1 MTETVDVS
9 VFGQLL
15 DPARRADP
23 YPLYARLRAAGPVRI
38 GDLPVVVMS
47 RFAECQALLRDPH
60 ASVDRRGSGLDR
72 AYRDA
77 VAQVHGETWTEPTPS
92 FLFLD
97 PPDHTRLRRL
107 VSAAFTPGV
116 VARLEPRIRDLVDDL
131 LDAAAEQGRFDVVT
145 DLAYPL
151 PVTVICQLLGVPIE
165 DEPRFRR
172 WSSLLARSLD
182 PVFAFSGGP
191 DPTITDQIQAGND
204 IRRYFAEL
212 VETRRSTPGDD
223 LLSALIAVE
232 QAGDQLSEEE
242 LISTCVLL
250 LVAGHETTVNLI
262 GNGMLALLREPHW
275 LATLAQHP
283 ELGGSVVEEVL
294 RYDPPVQLV
303 GRVARADTEVAG
315 TPLRR
320 GELGMLLIGAA
331 HRDPE
336 AFTEPDRFDPTRSD
350 MRHIAFGF
358 GPHFCLGA
366 PLARLEGRLALT
378 RMAQRVRDPGPAVSS
393 PRYKENLT
401 LRGLAA
407 LPVQAG
413 GIADRATAW

>member
-1 MTETVDVS
+1 MTGTIDAS

-47 RFAECQALLRDPH
+47 RFAQCQALLRDPH
-60 ASVDRRGSGLDR
+60 ASVDRRGSELDH

-77 VAQVHGETWTEPTPS
+77 VTQAHGEAWTEPTPS

-131 LDAAAEQGRFDVVT
+131 LDAAAVRGRLDVVS
-145 DLAYPL
+145 DVAYPL

-165 DEPRFRR
+165 DEPEFRR

-191 DPTITDQIQAGND
+191 DPTVADQITAGTD
-204 IRRYFAEL
+204 IRRYFADLIEA
-212 VETRRSTPGDD
+212 RRAAPGDD

-262 GNGMLALLREPHW
+262 GNGMLALLRDPHW
-275 LATLAQHP
+275 MSTLAEHP

-294 RYDPPVQLV
+294 RYDPPVQIV
-303 GRVARADTEVAG
+303 GRVAGADTEVAG
-315 TPLRR
+315 TPLRQ
-320 GELGMLLIGAA
+320 GELGMMLIGAA

-336 AFTEPDRFDPTRSD
+336 AFTEPDSFNPTRGD

-378 RMAQRVRDPGPAVSS
+378 RMAERVRDPEPGVPT
-393 PRYKENLT
+393 PPYKENLT

-407 LPVQAG
+407 LPVEATA
-413 GIADRATAW
+413 IADRTTAW